1 MRIPLLVVHIRFLT
15 FPIQPRK
22 LRGDNTILFLAEG
35 QLVSPFSATPY
46 STSHTCTVLSP
57 PPEAMRKGLVGDH
70 ATAYTQLE
78 CPG

>member
-1 MRIPLLVVHIRFLT
+1 MTIPLLVVHIRFLT
-15 FPIQPRK
+15 FPLQLRE
-22 LRGDNTILFLAEG
+22 LRGDDTIPGLAENG
-35 QLVSPFSATPY
+35 LASPFSANPY
-46 STSHTCTVLSP
+46 STSHTCSVLSP